1 MADWLTN
8 WGKDVMWKR
17 RQTESQGR
25 SWPKPIMQVILVP
38 GKGGKL
44 KVKGG
49 ADPNQLY
56 KSSWY
61 LEKGG
66 TDPNIFD
73 FIISDYS
80 IIVKWL
86 TDILLFDPNWPKSTW
101 IDWNWPKLIKTDQ
114 NWLKLTKIYQ
124 NQPRL
129 TQIDRNWPKLIE
141 IDPNWPNSTQ
151 IDKIGGQYAS
161 ASALASGQVTT
172 KPVRKHW
179 HDDKKLESQCV
190 STGVRTRYYNEDET
204 KSKWVI
210 DWQLTD
216 WLTDWLLTDWLRLTE
231 ETEVR
236 RTENLW
242 FLVSSHFHIQSCF
255 RLDLHLQSQ
264 SSRNVLKCWL
274 INNTLRG
281 QQTPQ
286 MNIPMLPRNYV
297 TSVGLGELG
306 GGNQYTLTLLQ

>member
-1 MADWLTN
+1 MI
-8 WGKDVMWKR
+8 
-17 RQTESQGR
+17 Q
-25 SWPKPIMQVILVP
+25 
-38 GKGGKL
+38 
-44 KVKGG
+44 
-49 ADPNQLY
+49 
-56 KSSWY
+56 
-61 LEKGG
+61 
-66 TDPNIFD
+66 
-73 FIISDYS
+73 
-80 IIVKWL
+80 
-86 TDILLFDPNWPKSTW
+86 
-101 IDWNWPKLIKTDQ
+101 TDQ

-242 FLVSSHFHIQSCF
+242 FLVNFNISGFRRNRSRGMSFSLCHNMHFSIETLKVREAIF
-255 RLDLHLQSQ
+255 LQLFASNIK
-264 SSRNVLKCWL
+264 NVYLFLCS
-274 INNTLRG
+274 IT
-281 QQTPQ
+281 
-286 MNIPMLPRNYV
+286 
-297 TSVGLGELG
+297 
-306 GGNQYTLTLLQ
+306 

>member
-1 MADWLTN
+1 MI
-8 WGKDVMWKR
+8 
-17 RQTESQGR
+17 Q
-25 SWPKPIMQVILVP
+25 
-38 GKGGKL
+38 
-44 KVKGG
+44 
-49 ADPNQLY
+49 
-56 KSSWY
+56 
-61 LEKGG
+61 
-66 TDPNIFD
+66 
-73 FIISDYS
+73 
-80 IIVKWL
+80 
-86 TDILLFDPNWPKSTW
+86 
-101 IDWNWPKLIKTDQ
+101 TDQ

-242 FLVSSHFHIQSCF
+242 FLVKLNKGGLKFFMANLTKSSNSMNLHKTESSFVTNTAQKCF
-255 RLDLHLQSQ
+255 VLCWINHLTHA
-264 SSRNVLKCWL
+264 V
-274 INNTLRG
+274 
-281 QQTPQ
+281 
-286 MNIPMLPRNYV
+286 NI
-297 TSVGLGELG
+297 
-306 GGNQYTLTLLQ
+306 

>member
-1 MADWLTN
+1 MKMRQKASESLTDN
-8 WGKDVMWKR
+8 YASHPGTWKR
-17 RQTESQGR
+17 RQTE
-25 SWPKPIMQVILVP
+25 
-38 GKGGKL
+38 
-44 KVKGG
+44 VKGG
-49 ADPNQLY
+49 ADPNQLC

-61 LEKGG
+61 LEKEANWKSREELTQTNYTSHPGTWKRKQEKGG
-66 TDPNIFD
+66 TDPNIFY

-101 IDWNWPKLIKTDQ
+101 IDWNWPKLIQTDQ
-114 NWLKLTKIYQ
+114 NWLELTKIYQ

-129 TQIDRNWPKLIE
+129 TQIDRNSPKLIE

-151 IDKIGGQYAS
+151 IDKIGSQYAS

-231 ETEVR
+231 ETEIR

-242 FLVSSHFHIQSCF
+242 FLV
-255 RLDLHLQSQ
+255 
-264 SSRNVLKCWL
+264 
-274 INNTLRG
+274 
-281 QQTPQ
+281 
-286 MNIPMLPRNYV
+286 
-297 TSVGLGELG
+297 
-306 GGNQYTLTLLQ
+306 

>member
-1 MADWLTN
+1 MI
-8 WGKDVMWKR
+8 
-17 RQTESQGR
+17 Q
-25 SWPKPIMQVILVP
+25 
-38 GKGGKL
+38 
-44 KVKGG
+44 
-49 ADPNQLY
+49 
-56 KSSWY
+56 
-61 LEKGG
+61 
-66 TDPNIFD
+66 
-73 FIISDYS
+73 
-80 IIVKWL
+80 
-86 TDILLFDPNWPKSTW
+86 
-101 IDWNWPKLIKTDQ
+101 TDQ

-242 FLVSSHFHIQSCF
+242 FLVISIMCLVVLGIDLLFCLWSC
-255 RLDLHLQSQ
+255 LQTG
-264 SSRNVLKCWL
+264 SRTSAEVRNCLSKLSIPLK
-274 INNTLRG
+274 
-281 QQTPQ
+281 
-286 MNIPMLPRNYV
+286 
-297 TSVGLGELG
+297 
-306 GGNQYTLTLLQ
+306 LLFC

>member
-1 MADWLTN
+1 
-8 WGKDVMWKR
+8 MWKR
-17 RQTESQGR
+17 RQ
-25 SWPKPIMQVILVP
+25 
-38 GKGGKL
+38 
-44 KVKGG
+44 
-49 ADPNQLY
+49 
-56 KSSWY
+56 
-61 LEKGG
+61 EKGG

-101 IDWNWPKLIKTDQ
+101 IDWNWPKLIQTDQ
-114 NWLKLTKIYQ
+114 NWLELTKIYQ

-179 HDDKKLESQCV
+179 HDNKKLESQCV

-242 FLVSSHFHIQSCF
+242 FLVILISLKGFLRPFSWMLHWCVLPARQPAEQPSPSHYKI
-255 RLDLHLQSQ
+255 L
-264 SSRNVLKCWL
+264 
-274 INNTLRG
+274 
-281 QQTPQ
+281 
-286 MNIPMLPRNYV
+286 M
-297 TSVGLGELG
+297 
-306 GGNQYTLTLLQ
+306 

>member
-1 MADWLTN
+1 MSRLLKLLLFQIIVKWLTDQYWPWHLCKSSYETYETYETNEKEAN
-8 WGKDVMWKR
+8 WKSREELTQTNYASHPGTWKR
-17 RQTESQGR
+17 KQ
-25 SWPKPIMQVILVP
+25 
-38 GKGGKL
+38 
-44 KVKGG
+44 
-49 ADPNQLY
+49 
-56 KSSWY
+56 
-61 LEKGG
+61 EKGG

-101 IDWNWPKLIKTDQ
+101 IDWNWPKLIQTDQ

-216 WLTDWLLTDWLRLTE
+216 WLTIDWLRLTE

-242 FLVSSHFHIQSCF
+242 FLVCK
-255 RLDLHLQSQ
+255 DLHFFCGWRKESFLSF
-264 SSRNVLKCWL
+264 
-274 INNTLRG
+274 
-281 QQTPQ
+281 
-286 MNIPMLPRNYV
+286 
-297 TSVGLGELG
+297 GLH
-306 GGNQYTLTLLQ
+306 